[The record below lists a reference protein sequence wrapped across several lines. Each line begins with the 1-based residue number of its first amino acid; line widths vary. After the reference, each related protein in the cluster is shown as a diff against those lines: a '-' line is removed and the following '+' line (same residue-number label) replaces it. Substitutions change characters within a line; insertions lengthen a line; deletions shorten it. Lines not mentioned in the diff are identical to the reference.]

1 VDVAALLKIDEKLAR
16 KAGEVFVPQLQVEK
30 GTG

>member
-1 VDVAALLKIDEKLAR
+1 LKIDEKLAK